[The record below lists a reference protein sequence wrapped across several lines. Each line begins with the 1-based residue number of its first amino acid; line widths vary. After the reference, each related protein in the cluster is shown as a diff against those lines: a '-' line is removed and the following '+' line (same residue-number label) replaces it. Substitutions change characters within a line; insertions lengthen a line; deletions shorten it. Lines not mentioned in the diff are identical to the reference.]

1 MLGEYLAQLLTN
13 LIPIYQLKWQS
24 VPAFAKVT
32 AQNLAF
38 LTNCSMSMQRRIN
51 KKNADLKINVTI
63 TTTISIITKIR

>member
-24 VPAFAKVT
+24 VPAFEKVT

-51 KKNADLKINVTI
+51 KKNGWCVRKYAEEK
-63 TTTISIITKIR
+63 KGG

>member
-1 MLGEYLAQLLTN
+1 MVVVKVFKVGSMLGEYLAQLLTN

-38 LTNCSMSMQRRIN
+38 
-51 KKNADLKINVTI
+51 
-63 TTTISIITKIR
+63 